1 MQSIAT
7 ITDDVEDR
15 EISAAEIHGVHPHW
29 AHGGGARPGTEGA
42 FRLRLPKHH
51 SGFARPEAGGPR
63 RSQVSKGLRGGGHE
77 AGELSGIR
85 PRVDGQRKGL
95 RERRRGTAWE
105 FIVTVQAQ
113 CPARLQVVSNV
124 DTEFDRRGPVMSATT
139 TLIEGKPT
147 VWSDVL
153 GERAQELDCV
163 VSRYLP
169 MFYKRALR
177 FLGNAPDAED
187 AVQDAL
193 LSAYRHLGQFRGQ
206 AQLSSWLMTIVTN
219 AALMKLRRRH
229 SGYFSLDEEQ
239 GEEGLKFSE
248 RLADSKP
255 SPEEVCFTVE
265 ARNRLVEGVQR
276 LSPKLRRT
284 FQLRDIDGLTTKEAA
299 HVLGIPQ
306 GTVKAQLAR
315 ARAKLAGIM
324 RGKPVRQRVPNGFS

>member
-1 MQSIAT
+1 
-7 ITDDVEDR
+7 
-15 EISAAEIHGVHPHW
+15 
-29 AHGGGARPGTEGA
+29 
-42 FRLRLPKHH
+42 
-51 SGFARPEAGGPR
+51 
-63 RSQVSKGLRGGGHE
+63 
-77 AGELSGIR
+77 
-85 PRVDGQRKGL
+85 
-95 RERRRGTAWE
+95 
-105 FIVTVQAQ
+105 
-113 CPARLQVVSNV
+113 
-124 DTEFDRRGPVMSATT
+124 MSAIT